1 MHKYF
6 APLCFLLVLSCSDDK
21 EVSPELPNEIAIT
34 DQILALVNEHRQG
47 IGLSSLSKNT
57 TAEELAIEHTQYMI
71 GRSQISHD
79 GFENRSDEL
88 GELENAVATGENV
101 AAGQT
106 SATAVMNAW
115 LNSVTHKENIEGNF
129 THIGIAAIQNTN
141 GTYYY
146 TQLFLRK

>member
-1 MHKYF
+1 
-6 APLCFLLVLSCSDDK
+6 
-21 EVSPELPNEIAIT
+21 
-34 DQILALVNEHRQG
+34 
-47 IGLSSLSKNT
+47 
-57 TAEELAIEHTQYMI
+57 MI

-79 GFENRSDEL
+79 GFANRSDEL

-115 LNSVTHKENIEGNF
+115 LNSSSHKENIEGNF
-129 THIGIAAIQNTN
+129 THIGIAAIQNSN